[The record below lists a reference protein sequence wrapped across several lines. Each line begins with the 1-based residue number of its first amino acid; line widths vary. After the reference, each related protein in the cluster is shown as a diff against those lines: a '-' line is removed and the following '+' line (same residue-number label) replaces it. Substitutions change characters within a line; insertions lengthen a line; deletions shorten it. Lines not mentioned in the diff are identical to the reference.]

1 MPKVIFGEE
10 NRRNAAMRELI
21 DSCIGRGQRYKTLVE
36 LAEAMKMPYTTLRS
50 KYRDPE
56 KFRFDEMCALIRVTK
71 SDDRSVARLFGV
83 KYRGGIAEKDAVA
96 RRASLLLENNT
107 ERKT

>member
-1 MPKVIFGEE
+1 MPKVILGEE
-10 NRRNAAMRELI
+10 NRRNAAMRDLI

-56 KFRFDEMCALIRVTK
+56 KFRFDEMCDLFRVTRT
-71 SDDRSVARLFGV
+71 DDRGVAHLFGV
-83 KYRGGIAEKDAVA
+83 KYKGGTV
-96 RRASLLLENNT
+96 
-107 ERKT
+107 ER